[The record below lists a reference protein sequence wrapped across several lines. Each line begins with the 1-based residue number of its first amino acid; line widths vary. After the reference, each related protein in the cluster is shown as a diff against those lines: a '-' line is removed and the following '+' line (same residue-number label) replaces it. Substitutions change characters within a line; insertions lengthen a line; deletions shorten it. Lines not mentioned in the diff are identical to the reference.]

1 MRAHLKVVNSLINEV
16 VFKYV
21 VLSHF
26 HHSLTHEFE
35 REARECRLCHS
46 LMQFHSN
53 AYSNTD
59 ARIQVR
65 FEGHGGITGT
75 SENSSIAVSE
85 NEIVINTRT
94 PKSLKEYNG
103 VTIVRVSL
111 DQSRFTNED
120 TTSQH
125 VFDTRYELDTNI
137 TTYLRIS
144 PTTSAFA
151 GQSIAFNTIS
161 RKRFDERVV
170 YDVAGSVG
178 LARDRLVVLG
188 VDSHSGVLALECVPS
203 RLPADPKCE
212 DALKE
217 LSDLVAKPTSSLY
230 NGIVTWA
237 LDPLFPKGTAKI
249 DPITGKAYV
258 EGSCSDSRF
267 FTEATCL
274 SAGFCQC
281 NIGPD
286 REGDNVREKCEASFY
301 PGGKQCRFVP
311 YNGWS
316 DDGVTTLRFGKCSDP
331 TKASKE
337 ECLEDG
343 TCSNPKLKGRK
354 ACLREGY
361 CTGTWMCGSMA

>member
-1 MRAHLKVVNSLINEV
+1 M
-16 VFKYV
+16 
-21 VLSHF
+21 
-26 HHSLTHEFE
+26 
-35 REARECRLCHS
+35 
-46 LMQFHSN
+46 
-53 AYSNTD
+53 
-59 ARIQVR
+59 
-65 FEGHGGITGT
+65 
-75 SENSSIAVSE
+75 
-85 NEIVINTRT
+85 
-94 PKSLKEYNG
+94 
-103 VTIVRVSL
+103 
-111 DQSRFTNED
+111 
-120 TTSQH
+120 
-125 VFDTRYELDTNI
+125 
-137 TTYLRIS
+137 
-144 PTTSAFA
+144 
-151 GQSIAFNTIS
+151 
-161 RKRFDERVV
+161 
-170 YDVAGSVG
+170 
-178 LARDRLVVLG
+178 
-188 VDSHSGVLALECVPS
+188 LALECVPS
-203 RLPADPKCE
+203 RLPADPTCE

-217 LSDLVAKPTSSLY
+217 LSDQVAKPTSTIY

-311 YNGWS
+311 YNDWS

-337 ECLEDG
+337 ECLEEG

-361 CTGTWMCGSMA
+361 CTGTWCVVVLTNTDETPTCSNTGTGQSKDVDFSQFLTREECEDPDKRSNIDVVEPGYCTARRGAKGKALHFNFRQFRNKAHCENPESRKKPIDLGTPSPKRECGTCKQGGNPKEISPFQYSNFKTKETCENPPSRNLPVTGACAMRDSTNSDQEKNDDKQYDGM